1 MIRPDSVRILW
12 TSEAAEDRWAI
23 FTRRRLYATV
33 FTSFFEI
40 VPDYNTRKGVIVVP
54 VALVMAGGKGE
65 RLWPVSRS
73 HRPKQFVS
81 LFGKTLLRHTVERIL
96 PLVGVDHLYV
106 VTQREYLEATLR
118 ELPFLPPSHLVLE
131 PVGKNTAPCIGFS
144 TVHLARIF
152 SPDEVMVVLPADHIV
167 FEEEKFREAVSLAVE
182 VAQSG
187 EWLVTF
193 GIPPTHPHTGYGY
206 IRCGELFRKDFRGC
220 VYRGEGFTEK
230 PDPSKAEE
238 YLRSGKYLWNSG
250 IFVWTIGAILSAF
263 KTWAPEINRGL
274 ERIAESLGTPEE
286 EKVLLEVFSTFPS
299 ISIDYA
305 VMERASSILVV
316 SASFGWSDVGSWKS
330 LGEIL
335 PKDASGNVAL
345 GEHIALESRGCIL
358 WTRKPVVTFGMEGVI
373 LVEEEDLLFLA
384 PKSRDQDIR
393 RLLAHLRETGRT
405 EYL

>member
-1 MIRPDSVRILW
+1 MPI
-12 TSEAAEDRWAI
+12 
-23 FTRRRLYATV
+23 
-33 FTSFFEI
+33 
-40 VPDYNTRKGVIVVP
+40 
-54 VALVMAGGKGE
+54 ALVMAGGKGE
-65 RLWPVSRS
+65 RLWPVSRR
-73 HRPKQFVS
+73 HRPKQFIS
-81 LFGKTLLRHTVERIL
+81 LLGKTLLRHTVERIL
-96 PLVGVDHLYV
+96 PLVGVDRLYV
-106 VTQREYLEATLR
+106 VTQREHLEATLR
-118 ELPFLPPSHLVLE
+118 ELPFLPPSHLIFE

-144 TVHLARIF
+144 AVHLARVF
-152 SPDEVMVVLPADHIV
+152 SPGEVMVVLPADHMV
-167 FEEEKFREAVSLAVE
+167 FEEERFQEAVSLAVE

-206 IRCGELFRKDFRGC
+206 IRCGELFRKDSRGC

-230 PDPSKAEE
+230 PDLNKAEE

-263 KTWAPEINRGL
+263 KTWAPEISWGL
-274 ERIAESLGTPEE
+274 EQIAESLGTPKE
-286 EKVLLEVFSTFPS
+286 EKVLVEVFSTFPS

-305 VMERASSILVV
+305 VMERASNILVV

-335 PKDASGNVAL
+335 PKDANGNVAL

-358 WTRKPVVTFGMEGVI
+358 WTRKPVVTFGMEDVV

-393 RLLAHLRETGRT
+393 RLLAYLRETGRT